1 MPYFR
6 RMPIEGIADAV
17 LARAT
22 IPGLPSR
29 GTALP
34 AAIAAGPLPTA
45 PVAAA
50 TGIVEQATAVLS
62 SEPSRINP
70 VPYAKQAASIG
81 ATPKGAW
88 AGQLEAQVKTLVDQF
103 VALAS
108 QPPALDLAMP
118 QVMPFGGGDW
128 LPDAAQT
135 GIEPA
140 PVLSP
145 SGPVAPG
152 STAQITI
159 KLVNE
164 DDQSAQIAFLS
175 TDLVGEDGGRI
186 SAENISFQPREVTLA
201 ASGTSVVVVRINI
214 PAQTRCGIYSGLV
227 RASKLDYLHAVLVV
241 QVEESPV

>member
-34 AAIAAGPLPTA
+34 AAIAAGALPTA
-45 PVAAA
+45 PVATA
-50 TGIVEQATAVLS
+50 TGIVEQAAAVLF
-62 SEPSRINP
+62 SEPSRIHP
-70 VPYAKQAASIG
+70 VPYGRRAANIDAS
-81 ATPKGAW
+81 PHSAW

-103 VALAS
+103 VALAI
-108 QPPALDLAMP
+108 QAPALDGAMP
-118 QVMPFGGGDW
+118 QGVPFAGSDR
-128 LPDAAQT
+128 LTDTAQT
-135 GIEPA
+135 GIDPA

-145 SGPVAPG
+145 PGPVAPG
-152 STAQITI
+152 GTAQITI

-164 DDQSAQIAFLS
+164 DDQAAQIAFLN
-175 TDLVGEDGGRI
+175 TDLVGEDGARI
-186 SAENISFQPREVTLA
+186 AAENLAFQPREVTLA
-201 ASGTSVVVVRINI
+201 TNSSSVVVVRIAI

-227 RASKLDYLHAVLVV
+227 RASKLDDLHAVLKV
-241 QVEESPV
+241 QVEKTPA